1 MVITLIGYRGCG
13 KSSVAPLVARS
24 LGWEWFDSDQL
35 IEQQAGCSIRQIFET
50 EGEAGFRRRE
60 SQIVEQLLGQSNLVL
75 AAGGGAVLAE
85 VNRRLMRAAGPVVWL
100 QATAETL
107 ARRISEDNSSAQR
120 RPSLTGKSVCEE
132 IADVLTMRTPVYQ
145 EAATHIIDADQQTPD
160 QIADTVLKAVSAELV
175 RETRQ

>member
-24 LGWEWFDSDQL
+24 LGWEWFDSDQI
-35 IEQQAGCSIRQIFET
+35 IEQQAGCSIREIFEA

-60 SQIVEQLLGQSNLVL
+60 MQILEQLLGQSNLVL

-85 VNRRLMRAAGPVVWL
+85 ENRRLMRAAGPVVWL

-120 RPSLTGKSVCEE
+120 RPSLTGKSVCDE
-132 IADVLTMRTPVYQ
+132 IADVLAVRTPVYQ

-160 QIADTVLKAVSAELV
+160 QIADAVLQAVSVKLV